1 MLMYK
6 LKRTNGTVPKCFRET
21 ALKYPN
27 KDAIL
32 SDSVNWTFKQL
43 DQYSNQVAN
52 FLIAQGLK
60 KGDEISL
67 LMEGRPEFIGMW
79 LGAAKAGIVT
89 AFINT
94 SLKGSSL
101 IHSITVIQSK
111 ALIFTPTTAQQV
123 KEIVPSLLA
132 KSPKMAFY
140 LYTPKGSTS
149 TTANIF
155 SSPIELE
162 ANNNDE
168 MQSSFTLNEMD
179 EQSLAYHSNEFSL
192 SQMTAD
198 FADKLFYVYTSGTT
212 GLPKAAIIRHA
223 RFIFLG
229 TGANFLIGL
238 KPHDVIYTAIPLYHM
253 AGGAL
258 GTCQMLIHGS
268 TLAIREKFSVSNF
281 WSDCIKYKCT
291 AAQYIGEICRYLL
304 LQENKKLDNL
314 HNVKIMFGNG
324 LRPNIWKEFKDRF
337 NIKKI
342 VEFYGATEGN
352 ANVVNYRGKEGS
364 CGFISRILPRS
375 VVNMIYPVSV
385 MT

>member
-1 MLMYK
+1 MFMYK
-6 LKRTNGTVPKCFRET
+6 LKRTDGTVPKCFRET

-27 KDAIL
+27 KDAIIT
-32 SDSVNWTFKQL
+32 DRVRWTFKQL

-52 FLIAQGLK
+52 FLIAQGLS

-101 IHSITVIQSK
+101 VHSITVIQSK

-123 KEIVPSLLA
+123 KEIVPSLLS
-132 KSPKMAFY
+132 KSPKMSFY
-140 LYTPKGSTS
+140 LYTPKGSQS
-149 TTANIF
+149 TDVAHIF
-155 SSPIELE
+155 PPTPEIE
-162 ANNNDE
+162 ANNNE
-168 MQSSFTLNEMD
+168 SLPTFTLNEID
-179 EQSLAYHSNEFSL
+179 EESLAYHSNEFSL
-192 SQMTAD
+192 SQMKAG

-223 RFIFLG
+223 RYIFLG
-229 TGANFLIGL
+229 TGANYLIGL
-238 KPHDVIYTAIPLYHM
+238 KPEDVIYTAIPLYHM

-258 GTCQMLIHGS
+258 GTCQMLIYGS

-304 LQENKKLDNL
+304 LQENRKLDNQ
-314 HNVKIMFGNG
+314 HTVRIMFGNG
-324 LRPNIWKEFKDRF
+324 LRPNIWREFKERF

-375 VVNMIYPVSV
+375 VVNMIYPVSNHV
-385 MT
+385 